1 MNLKLRLGVLA
12 ALLMG
17 ANLAQADGKIYLSA
31 SGGTFDHDQTNV
43 MLRSRVDTATT
54 PTITTTWLASE
65 GDETDLVSVAA
76 GIADVSARFLFEY
89 YHQTGELTGIGAD
102 YTKQSLFYSGY
113 WTPNL
118 YVPKLHGI
126 LGAGIGG
133 SQISLESSNS
143 SIVNEFEDR
152 ELQYK
157 FTAGIEYRLLEFVTI
172 FGTYEQHYSNNFT
185 HSFSRTD
192 TSSTPSTTTHW
203 QIDVQDSDQSV
214 LQFGI
219 AARF

>member
-1 MNLKLRLGVLA
+1 MNLKLRLGMLA
-12 ALLMG
+12 SLLLG
-17 ANLAQADGKIYLSA
+17 PSLAMADGKIYLSA
-31 SGGTFDHDQTNV
+31 SGGTFDHDKTSV
-43 MLRSRVDTATT
+43 ILRSREDTATT
-54 PTITTTWLASE
+54 TSTTWLTSE

-89 YHQTGELTGIGAD
+89 YHQTGELTGIGTD

-133 SQISLESSNS
+133 SQITLESGNA
-143 SIVNEFEDR
+143 SIGDEFEDR
-152 ELQYK
+152 EVQYK
-157 FTAGIEYRLLEFVTI
+157 FTAGIEYRLMDLVTI
-172 FGTYEQHYSNNFT
+172 FGTYEQHYSRNFT
-185 HSFSRTD
+185 HSFTRTD
-192 TSSTPSTTTHW
+192 TSVTPSTTTHW

-214 LQFGI
+214 VQIGI